1 MDLDLDPRKQKILNA
16 IVQDYI
22 ATAEPVG
29 SQVLVERYDLGV
41 KSATI
46 RNEMAEMSD
55 LGYLRQPHTSA
66 GRVPSDRG
74 YRFFVN
80 RLMILS
86 PVTDTEARHIQ
97 AALCSAENELDAIL
111 KQTCRLLTQMTNLPV
126 VVTSPEEVDGTE
138 LRQIFV
144 SPAAADKALLVL
156 LLSTGR
162 TEHRLLPELRLA
174 ATDALLIAN
183 ALNERFGDQP
193 LSLLRVIDLERE
205 RPPVELSHLRPLW
218 LRLVRELVQ
227 VARGV
232 AENRPVFFE
241 GTQNVLVQPE
251 FRDVERLGQFFAL
264 LQERAALLE
273 LLGIEAAAQ
282 GWAIQIGEEVPHL
295 NFAALSVVSSPYF
308 VGTRERGTIGVV
320 GPTRMNYSR
329 AVTSVRFMAGVLTEL
344 LTRLA
349 VE

>member
-1 MDLDLDPRKQKILNA
+1 MELDPRKQRILQA

-29 SQVLVERYDLGV
+29 SHVLVERYDLGV

-80 RLMILS
+80 RLMVLS
-86 PVTDTEARHIQ
+86 PISDFEARQ
-97 AALCSAENELDAIL
+97 AQDALRQAESELDAIL
-111 KQTCRLLTQMTNLPV
+111 RKTCQFLTQMTNLPV
-126 VVTSPEEVDGTE
+126 VVTSPEALDGTE
-138 LRQIFV
+138 LCQVFV
-144 SPAAADKALLVL
+144 SPAALDKALLVL

-174 ATDALLIAN
+174 ATDALLLAN
-183 ALNERFGDQP
+183 ALNERYGNQA
-193 LSLLRVIDLERE
+193 LSLLKDLDFEQE
-205 RPPVELSHLRPLW
+205 APPAELIHLRPLW
-218 LRLVRELVQ
+218 RRLVRELILA
-227 VARGV
+227 ARSIP
-232 AENRPVFFE
+232 ENLPIFFE

-251 FRDVERLGQFFAL
+251 FRDVERLGQFFGM

-282 GWAIQIGEEVPHL
+282 GWTIQIGAEMRHP
-295 NFAALSVVSSPYF
+295 NFAALAVVSSPYY
-308 VGTRERGTIGVV
+308 VGTRERGNIGVV
-320 GPTRMNYSR
+320 GPTRMDYSR
-329 AVTSVRFMAGVLTEL
+329 AVASVRFMAGVLTEV

-349 VE
+349 VAG

>member
-1 MDLDLDPRKQKILNA
+1 MELDPRKQRILQA

-22 ATAEPVG
+22 VTAEPVG
-29 SQVLVERYDLGV
+29 SHVLVERYDLGV

-55 LGYLRQPHTSA
+55 LGYLRQPHTSS

-80 RLMILS
+80 RLMVLS
-86 PVTDTEARHIQ
+86 TVSDLEARQTHEALRQ
-97 AALCSAENELDAIL
+97 AESELDTL
-111 KQTCRLLTQMTNLPV
+111 LRKTCQCLTQLTQLPV
-126 VVTSPEEVDGTE
+126 VVTSPEAIDGTE

-162 TEHRLLPELRLA
+162 TEHRLLAGLRLA
-174 ATDALLIAN
+174 ATDALLLAN
-183 ALNERFGDQP
+183 ALNAHFGGQP
-193 LSLLRVIDLERE
+193 LSALRATEPELQL
-205 RPPVELSHLRPLW
+205 PPPELQHLRRLW
-218 LRLVRELVQ
+218 QRLTHELVLA
-227 VARGV
+227 ARGV
-232 AENRPVFFE
+232 ADNVPVFVE

-251 FRDVERLGQFFAL
+251 FRDVERLGQFFGM

-273 LLGIEAAAQ
+273 FLGIEAAAQ
-282 GWAIQIGEEVPHL
+282 GWAIQIGEEMRHP
-295 NFAALSVVSSPYF
+295 NFASLAVVSCPYY
-308 VGTRERGTIGVV
+308 VGTRERGNIGVV
-320 GPTRMNYSR
+320 GPTRMDYSR
-329 AVTSVRFMAGVLTEL
+329 AVACVRFVAGALTEV

-349 VE
+349 VAG